1 MHTRRW
7 LAGQHEYLL
16 ASWQGEHHSEK
27 TSRCFSWSDQPLGL
41 CVLVLFPLVVLIR
54 YSLRQRRHAKSK
66 CCPTPWAQP
75 AIWDEGCIPIHSFN
89 SLVLVFTT
97 SRGSGRQDLIISCV
111 KKCFLLL
118 VIKFVPFFM
127 QFFPQTSVTFFL
139 SYFYLSLKFNSLT
152 WESFGIS
159 NCPSRFSLSE
169 KHFEFQP
176 ETGGQSRWQ
185 CS

>member
-27 TSRCFSWSDQPLGL
+27 TSGCFSWSDQPLGL
-41 CVLVLFPLVVLIR
+41 CVLVLFPLVVLIG
-54 YSLRQRRHAKSK
+54 YSGKVGMQRASDALLHGHN
-66 CCPTPWAQP
+66 QP
-75 AIWDEGCIPIHSFN
+75 SEMKVVSPSIHSN
-89 SLVLVFTT
+89 SLVLVFTM
-97 SRGSGRQDLIISCV
+97 SRGSGCQDLIISSV

-176 ETGGQSRWQ
+176 ETGGQSR
-185 CS
+185 